1 MPEGH
6 VTHRLAEALTETFGG
21 RLTAS
26 SSPQG
31 RFADGAAILTDRT
44 LAQGDAFGKHL
55 LVAFDGLA
63 DRLHIHLGTA
73 GKLGIFPGPPPTP
86 VGAVRWR
93 LTSGQAYAD
102 LRGPAACDL
111 LAPVAVDALLARLG
125 PDPLRPDADADRAWA
140 RIHSSRAPMA
150 VLLMDQ
156 SALAGVGNIFRAEVL
171 FRHRIDP
178 WLQGRLLRRAEWDA
192 LWDDLVE
199 LMEYAVARGRIDSV
213 LAEHEPEA
221 MGRPP
226 RVDRHGGEVYV
237 YRRAGQACHV
247 CGTIVRTE
255 VVATRNLFWC
265 PVCQR
270 RSRRR
275 VPSGGSARAG
285 AVASTS
291 PVGGAAGSS
300 RR

>member
-6 VTHRLAEALTETFGG
+6 VTHRLADALTETFGG
-21 RLTAS
+21 RVTTS

-31 RFADGAAILTDRT
+31 RFTDGAAILTDRA
-44 LAQGDAFGKHL
+44 LATGEAFGKHL

-63 DRLHIHLGTA
+63 ERLHIHLGTA
-73 GKLGIFPGPPPTP
+73 GRLGIFAGPPPAP
-86 VGAVRWR
+86 VGAIRWR
-93 LTSGQAYAD
+93 LAGDQAYAD

-111 LAPVAVDALLARLG
+111 LAPGAVDTLLARLG
-125 PDPLRPDADADRAWA
+125 PDPLRPDADPARAWA
-140 RIHSSRAPMA
+140 RIHGSRAPMA

-156 SALAGVGNIFRAEVL
+156 SVLAGVGNIFRAEVL

-178 WLQGRLLRRAEWDA
+178 WLQGRLLRPAEWDA

-213 LAEHEPEA
+213 FAEHEPEA

-237 YRRAGQACHV
+237 YRRAGQPCHV

-275 VPSGGSARAG
+275 VPTAGPSRSAG
-285 AVASTS
+285 VA
-291 PVGGAAGSS
+291 GAAGGARAA

>member
-6 VTHRLAEALTETFGG
+6 VTHRLADALTETFGG
-21 RLTAS
+21 RRTAS

-31 RFADGAAILTDRT
+31 RFADGAAILTDHP
-44 LAQGDAFGKHL
+44 LVVADAVGKHL
-55 LVAFDGLA
+55 LVEFGGVP

-73 GKLGIFPGPPPTP
+73 GKLGIFAGPAPDP

-93 LTSGQAYAD
+93 LISADAYAD
-102 LRGPAACDL
+102 LRGPAACEL
-111 LAPVAVDALLARLG
+111 LSDPQVDALLARLG
-125 PDPLRPDADADRAWA
+125 PDPLRPDADPEPAWL
-140 RIHSSRAPMA
+140 RIHGSRAPMA

-156 SALAGVGNIFRAEVL
+156 SVLAGVGNIFRAEVL

-178 WLQGRLLRRAEWDA
+178 FMAGRFLRRDEWDA
-192 LWDDLVE
+192 IWDDLVE

-213 LAEHEPEA
+213 LPDHEPDA

-226 RVDRHGGEVYV
+226 RMDRHGGEVYV
-237 YRRAGQACHV
+237 YRRAGQPCHV
-247 CGTIVRTE
+247 CGTPVRTE
-255 VVATRNLFWC
+255 VIATRNLFWC

-275 VPSGGSARAG
+275 V
-285 AVASTS
+285 VKAS
-291 PVGGAAGSS
+291 PALPAAAT